1 MVDAIKRSTSLV
13 KKVYTREHHINE
25 RVCST
30 GQIFDR
36 TYRFKSCPDYKTKMV
51 TTIEITGLG
60 GTINYPKEVI
70 VKALKEAGL
79 QVEVQ
84 DAHPTEDAEEMMRL
98 MKERIDSGEIKD
110 WKVNVKATH
119 CFWPG

>member
-1 MVDAIKRSTSLV
+1 MI
-13 KKVYTREHHINE
+13 
-25 RVCST
+25 
-30 GQIFDR
+30 
-36 TYRFKSCPDYKTKMV
+36 
-51 TTIEITGLG
+51 TIEITGLG

-84 DAHPTEDAEEMMRL
+84 DDNPCKDIDEMMSV
-98 MKERIDSGEIKD
+98 MKKSIDSGEIKD

>member
-1 MVDAIKRSTSLV
+1 MI
-13 KKVYTREHHINE
+13 
-25 RVCST
+25 
-30 GQIFDR
+30 
-36 TYRFKSCPDYKTKMV
+36 
-51 TTIEITGLG
+51 TIEITGLG

-84 DAHPTEDAEEMMRL
+84 DDYPAKDADEMMIET
-98 MKERIDSGEIKD
+98 KKQIDSGEIKD
-110 WKVNVKATH
+110 WKVNVKTKH

>member
-1 MVDAIKRSTSLV
+1 MI
-13 KKVYTREHHINE
+13 
-25 RVCST
+25 
-30 GQIFDR
+30 
-36 TYRFKSCPDYKTKMV
+36 
-51 TTIEITGLG
+51 TIEITGLG

-84 DAHPTEDAEEMMRL
+84 DDYPANDADEMMGE
-98 MKERIDSGEIKD
+98 MKKRIDSGEIKD
-110 WKVNVKATH
+110 WKVNVKTKH

>member
-1 MVDAIKRSTSLV
+1 MVNLLPQQAKNMI
-13 KKVYTREHHINE
+13 
-25 RVCST
+25 
-30 GQIFDR
+30 
-36 TYRFKSCPDYKTKMV
+36 
-51 TTIEITGLG
+51 TIEITGLG

-84 DAHPTEDAEEMMRL
+84 DAHPTEDAEEMMSL
-98 MKERIDSGEIKD
+98 MKERINSGEIKD

>member
-1 MVDAIKRSTSLV
+1 MVNLLPQQA
-13 KKVYTREHHINE
+13 KKMI
-25 RVCST
+25 
-30 GQIFDR
+30 
-36 TYRFKSCPDYKTKMV
+36 
-51 TTIEITGLG
+51 TIEITGLG
-60 GTINYPKEVI
+60 GIINYPKEVI

-84 DAHPTEDAEEMMRL
+84 DDYPVKDAEEMMSL
-98 MKERIDSGEIKD
+98 TKERIDSGEIKD

>member
-1 MVDAIKRSTSLV
+1 MI
-13 KKVYTREHHINE
+13 
-25 RVCST
+25 
-30 GQIFDR
+30 
-36 TYRFKSCPDYKTKMV
+36 
-51 TTIEITGLG
+51 TIEITGLG
-60 GTINYPKEVI
+60 GTIDYPKEVI

-84 DAHPTEDAEEMMRL
+84 DSHSSEDAEEMMRL
-98 MKERIDSGEIKD
+98 TKERIDSGKIKD

>member
-1 MVDAIKRSTSLV
+1 MVNLLPKQA
-13 KKVYTREHHINE
+13 KKMI
-25 RVCST
+25 
-30 GQIFDR
+30 
-36 TYRFKSCPDYKTKMV
+36 
-51 TTIEITGLG
+51 TIEITGLG

-79 QVEVQ
+79 RVEVQ
-84 DAHPTEDAEEMMRL
+84 DAHPTEDAEEMMSL
-98 MKERIDSGEIKD
+98 MKERINSGEIKD

>member
-1 MVDAIKRSTSLV
+1 MI
-13 KKVYTREHHINE
+13 
-25 RVCST
+25 
-30 GQIFDR
+30 
-36 TYRFKSCPDYKTKMV
+36 
-51 TTIEITGLG
+51 TIEITGLG

-84 DAHPTEDAEEMMRL
+84 DDYPTNRDVDEMVNE
-98 MKERIDSGEIKD
+98 MKKRIDNGEIKD
-110 WKVNVKATH
+110 WKVNVKTKH